1 MAVQVATLL
10 LSDKTL
16 TEEERVCKI
25 EQCAQ
30 IVYQILVRCR
40 HKGAIEAAGDAMGLL
55 CRRLFTSREEAI
67 RAIPGKLLM
76 NFLERLENLKLGA
89 SITRRSAGLAFLVG
103 KIVSSQPEK
112 SSSVRFRKHIERLC
126 IFNIIYFM
134 YSYVLLKCIFNIL
147 SLLAELVTFRSC

>member
-1 MAVQVATLL
+1 MIVLNVLQETGNLAVQVATLL
-10 LSDKTL
+10 LNDSSL
-16 TEEERVCKI
+16 LEEERVNKI

-40 HKGAIEAAGDAMGLL
+40 HKGAIEAAGEAMSLL
-55 CRRLFTSREEAI
+55 CRRLFTSREAAV
-67 RAIPGKLLM
+67 RAIPGKMLM

-112 SSSVRFRKHIERLC
+112 SSSVRYHVYISDFLNVCEKP
-126 IFNIIYFM
+126 
-134 YSYVLLKCIFNIL
+134 
-147 SLLAELVTFRSC
+147 

>member
-10 LSDKTL
+10 LNDSSVL
-16 TEEERVCKI
+16 EEERVNKI

-40 HKGAIEAAGDAMGLL
+40 HKGAIEAAGEAMSLL
-55 CRRLFTSREEAI
+55 CRRLFTSREAAV
-67 RAIPGKLLM
+67 RAIPGKMLM

-112 SSSVRFRKHIERLC
+112 SSSVRYHVYI
-126 IFNIIYFM
+126 
-134 YSYVLLKCIFNIL
+134 
-147 SLLAELVTFRSC
+147 

>member
-10 LSDKTL
+10 LSDKTM
-16 TEEERVCKI
+16 TEEERVYKI

-112 SSSVRFRKHIERLC
+112 SSSVRFHNHIERLC
-126 IFNIIYFM
+126 
-134 YSYVLLKCIFNIL
+134 KCILNIL
-147 SLLAELVTFRSC
+147 SFFSRTRYFSLLLEGSSAWLNVRLR